1 MNELQSLRR
10 GGILAL
16 AGVAW
21 LMAAMV
27 CVSAMGF
34 GGGGLA
40 AAIAIAVSLVPTWI
54 ALTGRTDAASR
65 IALGVTLPVYPALM
79 LYQFAGAT
87 WQIDLHMLFFALIA
101 CLAALA
107 DWRPVLAGA
116 AVTAVHHLSANLVFP
131 EIVFPE
137 GASILRV
144 MLHAVIVVMETV
156 VLVFVAARLEQLIV
170 GQAREREER
179 QQIERTAQ
187 AEREAAAAE
196 LEVVVASI
204 SSGLE
209 ALSGGDLSHEIKDAY
224 PPSYERLRV
233 NFNTARGR
241 LAETVGSVSVTAGG
255 IERGAAEIRAAS
267 DDLAMRTEQQAASL
281 EKTSSAMS
289 EVTQA
294 VSETARAVGEVSDSL
309 RDARTVA
316 NEGEEIVSRAVS
328 AMQGIQASTVKITE
342 IVEMIDGIAFQTN
355 LLALN
360 AGIEAARAGESGKGF
375 AVVATE
381 VRALAQRSADAA
393 NLIKGLIGTNR
404 DEVQGGVALV
414 GQTGD
419 ALGRIAMSVN
429 RIGEIA
435 ERIAASA
442 NSQAARVGEVRDAVA
457 QMDMMTQQN
466 AAMVEETSAAARSFA
481 SEASNLGQ
489 LVSQFRTGAA
499 NASLG
504 RVAASPTKPAPVRA
518 ILPRSTAASFATHGG
533 LALNDDPADWSEF

>member
-1 MNELQSLRR
+1 MDELQSLRR
-10 GGILAL
+10 GGIFAL
-16 AGVAW
+16 TGVAW

-27 CVSAMGF
+27 CVSAMWF
-34 GGGGLA
+34 ASGGLA
-40 AAIAIAVSLVPTWI
+40 AAIAVGVSLAPTWI
-54 ALTGRTDAASR
+54 AFAGRTDVASR
-65 IALGVTLPVYPALM
+65 IAFGVTLPVYPALM

-116 AVTAVHHLSANLVFP
+116 AVTAVHHLTANLVFP

-144 MLHAVIVVMETV
+144 LMHAVIVVMETV
-156 VLVFVAARLEQLIV
+156 VLIFVAARLEQLIV

-196 LEVVVASI
+196 LEVVVESI

-224 PPSYERLRV
+224 PPAYERLRL
-233 NFNTARGR
+233 NFNDARGR
-241 LAETVGSVSVTAGG
+241 LAKMVGSVSLTAGG

-281 EKTSSAMS
+281 EKTSSAMTQ
-289 EVTQA
+289 VTQS
-294 VSETARAVGEVSDSL
+294 VSETARAVGEVSTSL
-309 RDARTVA
+309 REARTVA
-316 NEGEEIVSRAVS
+316 TEGEDIVGRAVS
-328 AMQGIQASTVKITE
+328 AMQGIQSSTGRIAE
-342 IVEMIDGIAFQTN
+342 IVEMIDAIALQTN

-360 AGIEAARAGESGKGF
+360 AGVEAARAGESGKGF

-393 NLIKGLIGTNR
+393 KLIKDLIGTNR
-404 DEVQGGVALV
+404 EEVQGGVTLV
-414 GQTGD
+414 GQTGA
-419 ALGRIAMSVN
+419 ALTRIAESVN

-435 ERIAASA
+435 DRISESA
-442 NSQAARVGEVRDAVA
+442 NSQATQVGEVRDAVT
-457 QMDMMTQQN
+457 QMDLTTQQN

-481 SEASNLGQ
+481 SEATSLAA
-489 LVSQFRTGAA
+489 LVSQFRTG
-499 NASLG
+499 
-504 RVAASPTKPAPVRA
+504 PADAPG
-518 ILPRSTAASFATHGG
+518 STVVPIAPKSAPSRTIQPHMVSASFASSGN
-533 LALNDDPADWSEF
+533 LAFDNDPDDWSEF